1 MSSSVAAAAVL
12 PRQASVTTY
21 GLVLFL
27 LGLAVIFLI
36 NRVKVIDQRQRML
49 EMQHQNEKLTEEHVH
64 DIVYHMLSD
73 ETLVPKCSCRG
84 QCCAEPAEPEI
95 QVEVT
100 PPPPPPAPV
109 AKKTSRKS
117 VKTASAVA
125 APSQTPAKV
134 EVEEPTL

>member
-1 MSSSVAAAAVL
+1 MSSVAATVL
-12 PRQASVTTY
+12 PKQASVTTY

-36 NRVKVIDQRQRML
+36 NRVKLIDQRQRML
-49 EMQHQNEKLTEEHVH
+49 EMQHQNDKLTEEHVH
-64 DIVYHMLSD
+64 DIVYHMISD

-84 QCCAEPAEPEI
+84 GQCCVEPAEPEPE
-95 QVEVT
+95 VEVT
-100 PPPPPPAPV
+100 PPPVATKPAAP
-109 AKKTSRKS
+109 KKTARKS
-117 VKTASAVA
+117 IKPAAV